1 MNNEEFSN
9 SFDTLLNSYN
19 VSGEF
24 GEPASKQ
31 SLVFDEYEKSL
42 LLTKSQEEIAES
54 LYNGRNPFA
63 ESFEQTEELRRYL
76 SNLICDVT
84 LQPSSGNYRG
94 IGGHT
99 SKFFEFPSSPKL
111 WFITFESVTLES
123 EDACLNGKI
132 LDVIPVTQDEY
143 LRIKRNP
150 FRGCNSR
157 RALRLDVSDNVIE
170 VVSKYNVA
178 QYYARY
184 LRHPNPIILRSL
196 PNGLSIDGESDY
208 MECELHEALHQKIL
222 DRAVILALQ
231 SRGALNNNSK

>member
-1 MNNEEFSN
+1 MGTKEMSDLFDVLYNNITSN
-9 SFDTLLNSYN
+9 QAPGLN
-19 VSGEF
+19 
-24 GEPASKQ
+24 
-31 SLVFDEYEKSL
+31 EYEKSL
-42 LLTKSQEEIAES
+42 YLTKAQEEVVES
-54 LYNGRNPFA
+54 LYNGRNPLS

-76 SNLICDVT
+76 SNLICDIT

-94 IGGHT
+94 IGGNT
-99 SKFFEFPSSPKL
+99 SKFFEFPSTPKL

-208 MECELHEALHQKIL
+208 MECELHEALHQKVL
-222 DRAVILALQ
+222 DRAVLLALQ
-231 SRGALNNNSK
+231 SRGAVKKEE